1 MRKGENRMDKS
12 LENLMDRA
20 VETIHQADSIYI
32 GSHVQPDGDNIGS
45 LLALGMALKK
55 LNKNVKVLRVDN
67 IPDYYRFLPN
77 IELIKDYEIENNLDL
92 FIALD
97 SSDMERL
104 GIGGQ
109 FAKKANSI
117 INIDHHISNTNF
129 GDINIV
135 SPSAAATGELVY
147 EFIKRLNIEIDVD
160 IATCLYTAI
169 STDTGSFIYSNTS
182 YKTHLIVAE
191 LIKIG
196 IDTNYI
202 NINLYQKKSLERTRL
217 LIDVLKNMEM
227 YLDNRLG
234 IVIVTQ
240 EILEKNN
247 AKIEDAE
254 GIISF
259 IRDIDTIETACLLK
273 EISENEVKISLRS
286 KEWVDVS
293 KICTKFKGGGHKRAA
308 GCTLY
313 MGINEAKDTILKE
326 IKMVFR

>member
-1 MRKGENRMDKS
+1 MRKEENRMDKS
-12 LENLMDRA
+12 LENLMDKA
-20 VETIHQADSIYI
+20 IETIQEAKSIYI

-55 LNKNVKVLRVDN
+55 LNKNVKVLKVDN
-67 IPDYYRFLPN
+67 IPDYYEFLPN
-77 IELIKDYEIENNLDL
+77 IELIRDYQIENNLDL

-109 FAKKANSI
+109 FAKNANAI

-135 SPSAAATGELVY
+135 SPSDAATGELVY
-147 EFIKRLNIEIDVD
+147 EFIKRLNVEIDID
-160 IATCLYTAI
+160 MATCLYTAI

-182 YKTHLIVAE
+182 YKTHLIAAE
-191 LIKIG
+191 LIKTG

-227 YLDNRLG
+227 YLENRLG

-240 EILEKNN
+240 EILDKNN
-247 AKIEDAE
+247 AKMEDTE

-273 EISENEVKISLRS
+273 EMDENEIKISLRS

-293 KICTKFKGGGHKRAA
+293 EICTKFKGGGHKRAA

-313 MGINEAKDTILKE
+313 MGINEAKDTIIKE
-326 IKMVFR
+326 IEMAFR